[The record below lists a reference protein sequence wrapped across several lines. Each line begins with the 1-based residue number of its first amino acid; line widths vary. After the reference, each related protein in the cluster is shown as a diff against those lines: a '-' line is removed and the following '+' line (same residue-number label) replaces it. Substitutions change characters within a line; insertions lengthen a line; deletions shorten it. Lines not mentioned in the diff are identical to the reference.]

1 MPFVVGLAEYLW
13 KRPADIFLFVIKFF
27 IFKTKFIKQST
38 LLYLLW
44 SDILRRC
51 IFYACCLLCF
61 IEAHIVP
68 KRQIKKVYLSVFGR
82 YRYKIKFKDDIL
94 HIEAAT
100 FCVLQ
105 YIQKILYYSEILSGI
120 NTYFEQVYERHS
132 SCDFECN
139 LFFFIRAKYEPSFLE
154 KIIFYRQWFYLWSSI
169 NSQWFR

>member
-1 MPFVVGLAEYLW
+1 MPFVVGLVEYLW
-13 KRPADIFLFVIKFF
+13 KRPADIFLFVIKFV
-27 IFKTKFIKQST
+27 IFMTKFIKRSGP
-38 LLYLLW
+38 
-44 SDILRRC
+44 SILRRC

-100 FCVLQ
+100 FCVIQ
-105 YIQKILYYSEILSGI
+105 YIQKILNYSEILSGI

-154 KIIFYRQWFYLWSSI
+154 KIIFYRQ
-169 NSQWFR
+169 